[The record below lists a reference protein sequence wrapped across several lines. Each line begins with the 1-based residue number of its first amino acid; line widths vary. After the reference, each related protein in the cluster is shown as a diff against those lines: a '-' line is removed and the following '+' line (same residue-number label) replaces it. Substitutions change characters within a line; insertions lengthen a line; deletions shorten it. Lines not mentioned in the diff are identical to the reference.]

1 LSFFSYIFI
10 GEIMKKILICLIFL
24 FIFTPLTVKGFETS
38 ASAAILMDMDS
49 GRILYS
55 KQIHLRRSVAS
66 ISKIM
71 TAILAIESGNLETI
85 ITVGDEINDAYGS
98 GIYIKKGEQIKLKDL
113 LYGLMLRSG
122 NDAALAIANY
132 VGGNVDSFVNMMNE
146 KAKQIGMKNSEFN
159 NPSGLDEDEG
169 NYSTAY
175 DMAILT
181 SYAMKNDIYQ
191 SIVSTKKHK
200 VKTNLNYYEWT
211 NKNKLLFTY
220 NYLTGGKTGFTEIA
234 KRTLVTTASKNDL
247 NLVVVT
253 LNDGNDFA
261 DHKSLYDEAFSVFSN
276 YKILQSGSINIPGET
291 YYKRDTLFLNNDFT
305 YPFLDSELSQ
315 VTIKY
320 SLNKLREYS
329 DNQVV
334 GKAEVYIN
342 KELVNTSEIYVT
354 TNKNKEQKNIFEKIL
369 DWIKSLW

>member
-1 LSFFSYIFI
+1 
-10 GEIMKKILICLIFL
+10 MKKILICLIFL